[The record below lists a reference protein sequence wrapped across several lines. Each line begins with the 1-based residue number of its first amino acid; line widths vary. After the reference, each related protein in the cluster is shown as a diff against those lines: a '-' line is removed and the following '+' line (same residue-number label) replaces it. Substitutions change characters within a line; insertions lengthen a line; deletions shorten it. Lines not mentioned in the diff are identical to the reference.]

1 LFIQEESMPPKEV
14 LIMAMTRMR
23 SGICTAG
30 FIMADDPP
38 GALPWVRPV
47 KEYGSLLLGDMTDAA
62 GRVVRVGDVVEL
74 ALRRPRPAPVHSEDW
89 VTEFI
94 RHRPR
99 LVRRLAGAEWADF
112 LAQQVDPAP
121 DEVLRHHRRSL
132 CLVQPTSVA
141 AHFLLDR
148 QTGKY
153 EARLTFSLSSQ
164 PGAALTGPH
173 NLPVTDLAW
182 RALGRRWLAEMA
194 APGDIVRLTLDAA
207 ALTQTLAADAI
218 FLSLGLSRTYEGR
231 IWPLVIGVHPTP
243 EITVSIDYEQL

>member
-1 LFIQEESMPPKEV
+1 MPPKEV

-30 FIMADDPP
+30 FVTADDPP
-38 GALPWVRPV
+38 GAVAWVRPV

-62 GRVVRVGDVVEL
+62 GRVVQVGDVVEL
-74 ALRRPRPAPVHSEDW
+74 ALRRPRPDPVHSEDW

-99 LVRRLAGAEWADF
+99 LVRRLTGAHWADF
-112 LAQQVDPAP
+112 LSQQVDPAP
-121 DEVLRHHRRSL
+121 DEVLLHHRRSL
-132 CLVQPTSVA
+132 CLVQPTRIT

-153 EARLTFSLSSQ
+153 EARLTFSLPSPPASV
-164 PGAALTGPH
+164 LSGPH
-173 NLPVTDLAW
+173 NFPVTDLAW
-182 RALGRRWLAEMA
+182 RALGRQWLTKMA
-194 APGDIVRLTLDAA
+194 NTGEIVRLTLDAA
-207 ALTQTLAADAI
+207 ELTQTLAAATI
-218 FLSLGLSRTYEGR
+218 FLSLGLSRTYEGK
-231 IWPLVIGVHPTP
+231 IWPLVIGVHPAP

>member
-1 LFIQEESMPPKEV
+1 MPPKEV

-30 FIMADDPP
+30 FVTADDPP
-38 GALPWVRPV
+38 GAVAWVRPV

-62 GRVVRVGDVVEL
+62 GRVVQVGDVVEL
-74 ALRRPRPAPVHSEDW
+74 ALRRPRPDPVHSEDW

-99 LVRRLAGAEWADF
+99 LVRRLMSEHWADF

-121 DEVLRHHRRSL
+121 DEVLLHHRRSL
-132 CLVQPTSVA
+132 CLVQPTRIA

-153 EARLTFSLSSQ
+153 EARLTFSLPS
-164 PGAALTGPH
+164 PPDKTLAGPH
-173 NLPVTDLAW
+173 NFPVTDLAW
-182 RALGRRWLAEMA
+182 RALGRQWLAEMA
-194 APGDIVRLTLDAA
+194 NTGEIARLTLDAA
-207 ALTQTLAADAI
+207 ELTQTLAAAAI
-218 FLSLGLSRTYEGR
+218 FLSLGLSRTYEGK

-243 EITVSIDYEQL
+243 EITVNIDYEQL